1 VFSPD
6 GRTLHTAGSDSVI
19 IWDVEGDRRLMRPF
33 RTNTSTYPGYSVP
46 SFSIS
51 PDGRTL
57 AVATVDGLVD
67 LIDTETLRRT
77 GGFKAFAGR
86 PALAIEY
93 APDGRRLAVAGGG
106 GVGLWDAGSGER
118 LGPLLRRPRPV
129 LEKPN
134 QVPALAVSQG
144 GLLAAAGT
152 GGQNA
157 HTTTPGA
164 VRIWDLDELE
174 PIRPPLRLPYRA
186 LGLAFSPDGSQLAIA
201 GRDGVEVRD
210 VASGERLASLRSDD
224 EVGSV
229 AFSPDG
235 RLLAGGQVEGGALVW
250 ATDGWRQVGHLAH
263 VGGVPV
269 GLAFSPDG
277 RWLATSTGG
286 TVVLWDVGSQQP
298 IGSPL
303 PVPFA
308 SDFIVTARFTPDG
321 DRLFAVSDQG
331 EAIRFDAD
339 PEAWVQHACAVA
351 GDLTP
356 EQWEE
361 VVPEQDYISVCPAG

>member
-1 VFSPD
+1 
-6 GRTLHTAGSDSVI
+6 
-19 IWDVEGDRRLMRPF
+19 
-33 RTNTSTYPGYSVP
+33 
-46 SFSIS
+46 
-51 PDGRTL
+51 
-57 AVATVDGLVD
+57 
-67 LIDTETLRRT
+67 
-77 GGFKAFAGR
+77 
-86 PALAIEY
+86 
-93 APDGRRLAVAGGG
+93 
-106 GVGLWDAGSGER
+106 
-118 LGPLLRRPRPV
+118 V